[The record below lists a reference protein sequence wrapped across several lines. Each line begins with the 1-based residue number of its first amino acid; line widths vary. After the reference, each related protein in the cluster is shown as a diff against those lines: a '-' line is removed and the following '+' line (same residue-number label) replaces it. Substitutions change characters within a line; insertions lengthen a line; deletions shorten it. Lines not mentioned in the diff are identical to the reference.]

1 MINFLFTNTPLAY
14 LIQSLWRDE
23 AFSYLL
29 AKKNLLQILYLT
41 AKDFNPP
48 LYYLLLHFWM
58 KVFGGSEIALRS
70 LSLIFFWA
78 TVYIGFLFMTD
89 IFKYSQKKAF
99 FYLAF
104 FLINPLLNYYAF
116 EARMYS
122 LFSFFAILSFY
133 SLLTNQKKIYFWS
146 TLLGL
151 FTHYF
156 MIGVFAAQLII
167 YLIFKKSKIN
177 NQKVFDFK
185 ILISPF
191 ILSLT
196 WLLLVLI
203 FKQSTSSFWIKSLTL
218 NNFLLIPASLFTG
231 YEFGFRFFDKKI
243 IYFSWLIFIVIFFG
257 MIIKKQKRE
266 KDLFYILIFWSSF
279 IPILSA
285 ICSLFFP
292 IFLPRYLIFAAIG
305 LVLLIIFI
313 IDKLPPLIKF
323 VAIVLIFYLCFNYN
337 NEQIRYRKKE
347 DWRKIIT
354 EIKSLAKKEDILYV
368 TDVLYYHPVIYY
380 FDEKRV
386 FIYQKN
392 YDGIPDYVGKVLI
405 PREKIINYL
414 PIFPKKAF
422 IINSPYDYQ
431 IQSSL

>member
-266 KDLFYILIFWSSF
+266 KDLSYILIFWSSF

>member
-1 MINFLFTNTPLAY
+1 
-14 LIQSLWRDE
+14 
-23 AFSYLL
+23 
-29 AKKNLLQILYLT
+29 
-41 AKDFNPP
+41 
-48 LYYLLLHFWM
+48 
-58 KVFGGSEIALRS
+58 
-70 LSLIFFWA
+70 
-78 TVYIGFLFMTD
+78 
-89 IFKYSQKKAF
+89 
-99 FYLAF
+99 
-104 FLINPLLNYYAF
+104 
-116 EARMYS
+116 
-122 LFSFFAILSFY
+122 
-133 SLLTNQKKIYFWS
+133 
-146 TLLGL
+146 
-151 FTHYF
+151 
-156 MIGVFAAQLII
+156 
-167 YLIFKKSKIN
+167 
-177 NQKVFDFK
+177 
-185 ILISPF
+185 
-191 ILSLT
+191 
-196 WLLLVLI
+196 
-203 FKQSTSSFWIKSLTL
+203 
-218 NNFLLIPASLFTG
+218 LLIPASLFTG

-266 KDLFYILIFWSSF
+266 KDLSYILIFWSSF

>member
-203 FKQSTSSFWIKSLTL
+203 FKLLPFGL
-218 NNFLLIPASLFTG
+218 NL
-231 YEFGFRFFDKKI
+231 
-243 IYFSWLIFIVIFFG
+243 
-257 MIIKKQKRE
+257 
-266 KDLFYILIFWSSF
+266 
-279 IPILSA
+279 
-285 ICSLFFP
+285 
-292 IFLPRYLIFAAIG
+292 
-305 LVLLIIFI
+305 
-313 IDKLPPLIKF
+313 
-323 VAIVLIFYLCFNYN
+323 
-337 NEQIRYRKKE
+337 
-347 DWRKIIT
+347 
-354 EIKSLAKKEDILYV
+354 
-368 TDVLYYHPVIYY
+368 
-380 FDEKRV
+380 
-386 FIYQKN
+386 
-392 YDGIPDYVGKVLI
+392 
-405 PREKIINYL
+405 
-414 PIFPKKAF
+414 
-422 IINSPYDYQ
+422 
-431 IQSSL
+431 